1 MLTEMTGLNGV
12 VLFVALAV
20 ALLIFVNARPIGERL
35 KVMAK
40 PDGGRRRHAL
50 ATPQVGGIAILS
62 ALVVWCIASVL
73 LQAGTDRNLLFAV
86 VLCAVGVGIIGFTD
100 DQHETSPVARMMSLV
115 VFLGVAFV
123 ADHDMIATALN
134 WGSFAPTHIPFW
146 VYFPLMIL
154 TSVGLVNAVNMADG
168 QNGIVGSMY
177 VVWAGCLVLTTTGTA
192 QAVAGV
198 LLLGS
203 CMFLV
208 FNLRG
213 KLFLGD
219 CATYGVTF
227 VIGLL
232 VALAHARGQI
242 PLETIIVWFF
252 IPVVDCLRLLIT
264 RPMRGRSP
272 MTGDRDHFHHRLE
285 DKMGKHMGLLTYAG
299 VVGASS
305 LIASLEPRF
314 SLVCL
319 VLLTAFY
326 FSFAFL
332 TDSVALA
339 QTEESGEAA
348 IVQAPDTDQR
358 AKVIAIHPEAR
369 SERKQS

>member
-1 MLTEMTGLNGV
+1 MLNDMMGLNGF
-12 VLFVALAV
+12 VLFAALAV
-20 ALLIFVNARPIGERL
+20 SLVIFVNARVIGERFG
-35 KVMAK
+35 VMAK

-50 ATPQVGGIAILS
+50 PTPQVGGIAILS
-62 ALVVWCIASVL
+62 ALFVWCMAMVL
-73 LQAGTDRNLLFAV
+73 LQADAERNLLFAV
-86 VLCAVGVGIIGFTD
+86 ILCATGVGIIGFTD
-100 DQHETSPVARMMSLV
+100 DRHETSPVIRMMSLV

-123 ADHDMIATALN
+123 ADPGMIASTLN
-134 WGSFAPTHIPFW
+134 WGSFAPTAIPFW
-146 VYFPLMIL
+146 AHFPLMIL
-154 TSVGLVNAVNMADG
+154 TCVGLVNAVNMADG

-177 VVWAGCLVLTTTGTA
+177 VVWSGCLVLTTSGTA
-192 QAVAGV
+192 QSIAGV

-203 CMFLV
+203 GMFLI

-232 VALAHARGQI
+232 TALAHARGQI
-242 PLETIIVWFF
+242 PLEAVIVWFF
-252 IPVVDCLRLLIT
+252 VPVVDCLRLLIT
-264 RPMRGRSP
+264 RPMRGCSP
-272 MTGDRDHFHHRLE
+272 MAGDRDHFHHRLE
-285 DKMGKHMGLLTYAG
+285 DKMGKHMGLLTYAS

-305 LIASLEPRF
+305 LVASLEPRF

-332 TDSVALA
+332 TDSAVIVR
-339 QTEESGEAA
+339 EKKGDEAVPVLDA
-348 IVQAPDTDQR
+348 DRSAKIV
-358 AKVIAIHPEAR
+358 AIHPEGR
-369 SERKQS
+369 GERKQS

>member
-1 MLTEMTGLNGV
+1 MLNEMTGLNGI
-12 VLFVALAV
+12 VLFAALGV
-20 ALLIFVNARPIGERL
+20 SLLILVNARPIGERL
-35 KVMAK
+35 NVMAK

-62 ALVVWCIASVL
+62 TLVVWCASTAL
-73 LQAGTDRNLLFAV
+73 LQPGDDRNLLIAV
-86 VLCAVGVGIIGFTD
+86 ILCATGVGIIGFTD
-100 DQHETSPVARMMSLV
+100 DQHETSPIARMLSLA
-115 VFLGVAFV
+115 VFLGVAF
-123 ADHDMIATALN
+123 AIDHDMIASVLN
-134 WGSFAPTHIPFW
+134 WGSFTQTSIAVW
-146 VYFPLMIL
+146 AYFLLMVL

-177 VVWAGCLVLTTTGTA
+177 VVWSGCLILTTTGTA
-192 QAVAGV
+192 QDIAGV
-198 LLLGS
+198 LLLASG
-203 CMFLV
+203 MFLV

-219 CATYGVTF
+219 CATYGITF

-242 PLETIIVWFF
+242 PLESIIVWFF
-252 IPVVDCLRLLIT
+252 VPVVDCLRLLIT

-272 MTGDRDHFHHRLE
+272 LTGDRDHFHHRLE
-285 DKMGKHMGLLTYAG
+285 DKMGGNMGLLTYAG

-305 LIASLEPRF
+305 LVTSLEPRF

-332 TDSVALA
+332 TNSAVTVSVEKDGDTAP
-339 QTEESGEAA
+339 
-348 IVQAPDTDQR
+348 APDAGNR
-358 AKVIAIHPEAR
+358 AKIVAINPEAR
-369 SERKQS
+369 NDRARN